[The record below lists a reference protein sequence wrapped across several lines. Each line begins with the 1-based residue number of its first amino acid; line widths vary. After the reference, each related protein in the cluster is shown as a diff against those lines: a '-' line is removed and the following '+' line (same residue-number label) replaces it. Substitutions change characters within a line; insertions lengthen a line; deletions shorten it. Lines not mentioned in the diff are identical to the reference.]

1 MQLPVP
7 PPADRPRSQV
17 RRPTAGCCWAAT
29 TTRMLGTRT
38 RARTPPRRS
47 GLAPSGLLRPGRHP
61 TPDSSRSA
69 LQPSGVVPRG
79 TAKPEAPPGLV
90 LSLGAVRRTD
100 ESLTEQLG
108 ADAAPPIRE
117 GALMERATA
126 DFDLHGLAAVR
137 LVDADERDVAAV
149 GRQLGPLP
157 RRIDREPDIV
167 IRFVDRV
174 EHTSRLRYLG
184 AREAGWTDDGFFVLR
199 SRKQPVVVR
208 LPMDDVGGRCE
219 LVVERGVPAIPFLI
233 AVLNLT
239 VLGNGALPLHA
250 AAFELDGRGTLV
262 TGWSKGG
269 KTELLMAA
277 ARAGARYIG
286 DEWVYL
292 STDGRM
298 AGIPEPI
305 RLWDWHLKQLP
316 EVRSTLGFGDRA
328 KLRGIPAVSG
338 VERAMPGRI
347 RRSAPGRTI
356 RRAMPI
362 LEDQMRVDLAPE
374 TLFGTI
380 GDLEGRLD
388 SILFVVS

>member
-1 MQLPVP
+1 M
-7 PPADRPRSQV
+7 
-17 RRPTAGCCWAAT
+17 
-29 TTRMLGTRT
+29 
-38 RARTPPRRS
+38 
-47 GLAPSGLLRPGRHP
+47 
-61 TPDSSRSA
+61 
-69 LQPSGVVPRG
+69 
-79 TAKPEAPPGLV
+79 PEP
-90 LSLGAVRRTD
+90 
-100 ESLTEQLG
+100 LTV
-108 ADAAPPIRE
+108 
-117 GALMERATA
+117 
-126 DFDLHGLAAVR
+126 DFDLHGLAGVR
-137 LVDADERDVAAV
+137 LVGASEADARAV
-149 GRQLGPLP
+149 ERQLGPLRKP
-157 RRIDREPDIV
+157 LDRPADIT
-167 IRFVDRV
+167 IRFVDRAV
-174 EHTSRLRYLG
+174 DPARLRYLG
-184 AREAGWTDDGFFVLR
+184 AREVGWTDDGFFVLK
-199 SRKQPVVVR
+199 SKKTPVVVR
-208 LPMDDVGGRCE
+208 IPMDEVGGRCE
-219 LVVERGVPAIPFLI
+219 IVAEHGLPAVPFLI
-233 AVLNLT
+233 AILNLT

-250 AAFELDGRGTLV
+250 AAFELDGVGTLV

-328 KLRGIPAVSG
+328 KLRGIPAVGSL
-338 VERAMPGRI
+338 ERAMPGRI
-347 RRSAPGRTI
+347 RRSAPGRTV

-388 SILFVVS
+388 RILFVVSAAGAETTLEPIDPLAVADRMVASLMYERREFLALWQQARFALPGIRNEHIETFEARQRDLLHGIFAGRPACVVTHPYPVDIHALFEAVRPAIAAS